1 MKEASLNFAENCK
14 SISNSLAAKIAL
26 RLCISAV
33 IPIKHIFQQ
42 ADRKQDRWS
51 SLSSNNMQNMI
62 KNIQC
67 TVSYLEN
74 AFIFLCFVHLLIST
88 EIPHRWEFQIDN
100 AFREEACNHQLGMWL
115 IHKLKGIRWPTRFQ
129 RSKKGFVFW
138 SLISGILLTQTWQ
151 RDCLR
156 NTKSFSFIIFVSSS
170 LLFFA
175 GHEEH
180 WEVRQRKWICLN
192 FPSFLH
198 NFTGHKGELWSAN
211 QASPLLYFKFVT
223 IRLSFII

>member
-1 MKEASLNFAENCK
+1 MNLKDKGVQFLTYDIWIASFKTQKKISKTFQFLKEASLNFAENCK
-14 SISNSLAAKIAL
+14 SISNSLTPKIAL

-115 IHKLKGIRWPTRFQ
+115 IHKLKGMRWPTRFQ
-129 RSKKGFVFW
+129 RSKKRFCF
-138 SLISGILLTQTWQ
+138 LILDFGDLADTNLTT
-151 RDCLR
+151 R
-156 NTKSFSFIIFVSSS
+156 
-170 LLFFA
+170 LF
-175 GHEEH
+175 EKYE
-180 WEVRQRKWICLN
+180 
-192 FPSFLH
+192 
-198 NFTGHKGELWSAN
+198 
-211 QASPLLYFKFVT
+211 KFFFHHF
-223 IRLSFII
+223 RF